1 MKTLFLGFTGPNAS
15 GKGEAIKYL
24 VEKHK
29 FVCYSLSDIL
39 RSELKTRGLEINR
52 DNLIA
57 IGNELREKQG
67 PAVLAKMTVE
77 KIKNMPQAIVDSIRN
92 PFEIEEL
99 KNSLKDFKLI
109 GITADIKIRYE
120 RAKKRKREGEN
131 EITFEEFAAKEEKE
145 NSSQHTGQQLAK
157 CFEMA
162 DVKIDNSGGLEE
174 LYKKI
179 EKILKDLN
187 YKPYKRP
194 TWDEYFMKMAYLV
207 AERSTCIRHHIGAV
221 IVKNNYVIST
231 GYNGAA
237 SGVKDCIELGC
248 LRDQMG
254 IASGT
259 RHEICRAIHA
269 EQNAIIQA
277 ALHGATTENAT
288 LYCTHSPC
296 ILCAK
301 MIVNAKIKKVIVSKY
316 YPDKSYEELFKEA
329 NVEFKIMER
338 PDLKINVLD

>member
-1 MKTLFLGFTGPNAS
+1 MFLGFTGPNAS

-29 FVCYSLSDIL
+29 FVSYSLSDIL
-39 RSELKTRGLEINR
+39 RSELKVRGLEINR
-52 DNLIA
+52 DNLIS
-57 IGNELREKQG
+57 IGNELRQKYG
-67 PAVLAKMTVE
+67 PGVLAKLIIE
-77 KIKNMPQAIVDSIRN
+77 KIKNMPQAVIDSIRN
-92 PFEIEEL
+92 PSEIEEL
-99 KNSLKDFKLI
+99 RKNLRDFKLI
-109 GITADIKIRYE
+109 GINADIKIRYE
-120 RAKKRKREGEN
+120 RAKKRGREGEK
-131 EITFEEFAAKEEKE
+131 EISFEEFVAKEEKE
-145 NSSQHTGQQLAK
+145 NSNSQTSQQLLK

-162 DVKIDNSGGLEE
+162 DIKIDNSGTIEE
-174 LYKKI
+174 LYNKI
-179 EKILKDLN
+179 EKILNDLN

-207 AERSTCIRHHIGAV
+207 AERSTCLRHHIGAV

-237 SGVKDCIELGC
+237 SGVKDCLELGC

-277 ALHGATTENAT
+277 ALHGVSTENAT

-296 ILCAK
+296 IICAK

-316 YPDKSYEELFKEA
+316 YPDKSYEDLFKEA
-329 NVEFKIMER
+329 NIEFKIMEK
-338 PDLKINVLD
+338 PDLNIKILD